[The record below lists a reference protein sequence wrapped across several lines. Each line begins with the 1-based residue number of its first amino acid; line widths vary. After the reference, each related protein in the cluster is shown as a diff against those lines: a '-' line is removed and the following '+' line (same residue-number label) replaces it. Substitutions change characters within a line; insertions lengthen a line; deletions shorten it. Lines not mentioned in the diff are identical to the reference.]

1 MAGST
6 NFQQWNP
13 SANNQESDAAYAT
26 DSQRVGGAP
35 IGATFPSPTGN
46 KLFYQVSTGITALMQ
61 MMATKGYVVDD
72 TNIAT
77 LAAVLSAIQ
86 TGNDLRGGLESLS
99 YSASI
104 ACNTAAYTGFEI
116 ALSGNTTV
124 SISGGVAGDRIL
136 FIFVQ
141 DGAGGHTVTWPGNF
155 YGAQQPDPG
164 STQTTA
170 MLFDRDA
177 AGNYRAAAPAMSS
190 QGTALL
196 AASPA
201 SNDNSLR
208 IATTAW
214 ALLGFAVS
222 LGTNGYVKFP
232 TWLGGWILQW
242 AVGTSQSDSSVTQ
255 TVPFLLNFPTNC
267 FTAMPGTIASSFN
280 DTEMPV
286 FVLISS
292 STSGAVVAM
301 QRVPDHGFIA
311 ATPTVWAIGN

>member
-35 IGATFPSPTGN
+35 TGATFPSVTGN

-77 LAAVLSAIQ
+77 LAAVLAAIQ
-86 TGNDLRGGLESLS
+86 TESDIRGGLQNLS

-104 ACNTAAYTGFEI
+104 NCDTAAYTGFEI
-116 ALSGNTTV
+116 ALSGNTTIA
-124 SISGGVAGDRIL
+124 ISGGVSGDRIL
-136 FIFVQ
+136 FLFVQ
-141 DGAGGHTVTWPGNF
+141 DGTGGHTVTWPGNF
-155 YGAQQPDPG
+155 YGAQQPDPT
-164 STQTTA
+164 SFQTTA
-170 MLFDRDA
+170 MLFDRDV

-190 QGTALL
+190 QGTASL

-214 ALLGFAVS
+214 ALLGFSAS
-222 LGTNGYVKFP
+222 LTANGYIKFP
-232 TWLGGWILQW
+232 TWLGGFTLQW
-242 AVGTSQSDSSVTQ
+242 GSASASASSVNVT
-255 TVPFLLNFPTNC
+255 FPTAFAANC
-267 FTAMPGTIASSFN
+267 FAAY
-280 DTEMPV
+280 PV
-286 FVLISS
+286 GQDYGSLPIRDQVYLGSAPT
-292 STSGAVVAM
+292 TSGVT
-301 QRVPDHGFIA
+301 F
-311 ATPTVWAIGN
+311 ATTGSTISVFWLAIGN